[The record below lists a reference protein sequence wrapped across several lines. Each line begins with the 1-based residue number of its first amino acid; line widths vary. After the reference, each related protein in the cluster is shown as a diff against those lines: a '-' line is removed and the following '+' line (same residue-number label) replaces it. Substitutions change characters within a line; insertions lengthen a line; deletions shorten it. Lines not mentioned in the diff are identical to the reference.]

1 MFQPILETNISDI
14 LNINKSYKNLSKGK
28 TPHIFITILNPYNKD
43 IIKNKGD
50 ILGTLHNVSATIS
63 VIYKKETNVNKI
75 SQGTELNTSVKW
87 QPIVDLADL
96 TEEQRKKVHDVLR
109 TQCEVFSKDPS
120 NIGNIPNFQ
129 LDINL
134 TDSLPVHESYCSIPR
149 QLYDEVKNHI
159 DDLLTNRWIQK
170 SHSAYTSP
178 MVYVRKNA
186 VAYAFA

>member
-28 TPHIFITILNPYNKD
+28 TPHIFITIANPYNKD

-50 ILGTLHNVSATIS
+50 ILGTLHNVSATIP

-96 TEEQRKKVHDVLR
+96 TEEQRKKLHDVLR

-134 TDSLPVHESYCSIPR
+134 TDSLPIHESYCSIPR

-159 DDLLTNRWIQK
+159 DDLLTNQWIQK
-170 SHSAYTSP
+170 SHSAYTSL

>member
-43 IIKNKGD
+43 IKNKGD

-178 MVYVRKNA
+178 MVYVRKNT